1 MRKRAPALLLE
12 RQKKSVV
19 FFCLTN
25 QQKLIR
31 RPSWA
36 VVELPDGVWESFE
49 DEVMTKLNIKVAE
62 EIELLRLVT
71 VGSVDDGKSTLIG
84 RLLVDTK
91 GAFEDQLLAVRK
103 ERGAEQIASA
113 AEIDLAMLTDG
124 LSAER
129 EQGITIDVAYRY
141 FATPKRKFI
150 MADCPGHVQYTRNM
164 VTGASTANA
173 AIILIDARNGVMQQ
187 TRRHTHILGLLGI
200 SHLIVAINKMD
211 LVDYDQTVFESIRD
225 EMDKY
230 CAKQGVKDLI
240 CLPMSALDGDMVAVR
255 GDNMHWYDGKTLL
268 ETLESLSV
276 LGDVDTQPFR
286 LPVQLVNRP
295 QTADLPDYR
304 GFMGTIASGTVKVG
318 DAVKAI
324 PSGNTSTV
332 KEIVTFD
339 GNLEEAF
346 APQSITLTLND
357 EIDVSRGDMLVH
369 PGQETANNKE
379 LTANVCWIGDEQL
392 SVRKKYVLKHTT
404 NSVKAMVASIDFRRD
419 INTLNRD
426 EADELVMNE
435 IGQITFQLQKPL
447 HCDSYAD
454 NRITGSFIVIDTF
467 TNNTVGAGMVL

>member
-1 MRKRAPALLLE
+1 
-12 RQKKSVV
+12 
-19 FFCLTN
+19 
-25 QQKLIR
+25 
-31 RPSWA
+31 
-36 VVELPDGVWESFE
+36 
-49 DEVMTKLNIKVAE
+49 MTELNIKVVD

-103 ERGAEQIASA
+103 KKGSVHVASA

-150 MADCPGHVQYTRNM
+150 MADCPGHEQYTRNM

-173 AIILIDARNGVMQQ
+173 AIILIDARNGVMPQ
-187 TRRHTHILGLLGI
+187 TKRHTHILGLLGI
-200 SHLIVAINKMD
+200 PHLIVAVNKMD
-211 LVDYDQTVFESIRD
+211 LVGHDQAVFERIRE
-225 EMDKY
+225 EMQDY
-230 CAKQGVKDLI
+230 CARQGVKDLI

-255 GDNMHWYDGKTLL
+255 GNHMDWYEGNTLL

-276 LGDVDTQPFR
+276 LGDVDTKPFR
-286 LPVQLVNRP
+286 LPIQLVNRP
-295 QTADLPDYR
+295 QTAELPDYR
-304 GFMGTIASGTVKVG
+304 GFMGTIASGTVRVG

-357 EIDVSRGDMLVH
+357 EIDLSRGDMLVH
-369 PGQETANNKE
+369 IGGETADSRE
-379 LTANVCWIGDEQL
+379 LTANVCWIGDEPL
-392 SVRKKYVLKHTT
+392 SVRKKYLIKHTT
-404 NSVKAMVASIDFRRD
+404 NTVKAMVASIDFRRD
-419 INTLNRD
+419 IHTLSKD
-426 EADELVMNE
+426 AADELAMNE
-435 IGQITFQLQKPL
+435 IGQITFKLMKPI

-454 NRITGSFIVIDTF
+454 NRMTGSFIVIDTF
-467 TNNTVGAGMVL
+467 TNNTVGAGMIV

>member
-1 MRKRAPALLLE
+1 MMTE
-12 RQKKSVV
+12 
-19 FFCLTN
+19 FNFELT
-25 QQKLIR
+25 K
-31 RPSWA
+31 
-36 VVELPDGVWESFE
+36 
-49 DEVMTKLNIKVAE
+49 

-103 ERGAEQIASA
+103 KKGTEHIASA

-150 MADCPGHVQYTRNM
+150 MADCPGHEQYTRNM

-173 AIILIDARNGVMQQ
+173 AIILIDARNGVMPQ
-187 TRRHTHILGLLGI
+187 TKRHTHILGLLGI

-211 LVDYDQTVFESIRD
+211 LVDHDQATFEQIRA
-225 EMDKY
+225 EMDDY

-240 CLPMSALDGDMVAVR
+240 CIPMSALDGDMVAVR
-255 GDNMHWYDGKTLL
+255 GDHMDWYQGQTLL

-276 LGDVDTQPFR
+276 LENDEQAFR

-295 QTADLPDYR
+295 QTAALPDYR

-318 DAVKAI
+318 DAIKAI

-339 GNLEEAF
+339 GLLEEAF
-346 APQSITLTLND
+346 APQSVTLTLND

-369 PGQETANNKE
+369 VGNETSDSKE
-379 LTANVCWIGDEQL
+379 LTANVCWIGDEPL
-392 SVRKKYVLKHTT
+392 TVRKKYLIKHTT
-404 NSVKAMVASIDFRRD
+404 QSVKAMVANIDFRRD
-419 INTLNRD
+419 IHTLNKD
-426 EADELVMNE
+426 EADELAMNE
-435 IGQITFQLQKPL
+435 IGQITFKLMKPL
-447 HCDSYAD
+447 HCDSYAG
-454 NRITGSFIVIDTF
+454 NRTTGSFIVIDTF
-467 TNNTVGAGMVL
+467 TNNTVGAGMIV